1 MNLAATWKKWRQNL
15 EFYLTAMMKG
25 KNEEDEYTMFLF
37 LMQKQDILNIMDWDK
52 KQDAQANQTEEDD
65 TYLLRLF

>member
-37 LMQKQDILNIMDWDK
+37 LMQKQDIFNIMDWDK
-52 KQDAQANQTEEDD
+52 KQDAQVNQTEEND

>member
-37 LMQKQDILNIMDWDK
+37 LMQKQDIFNIMDWDK

>member
-15 EFYLTAMMKG
+15 EFYLNAMMKG

-37 LMQKQDILNIMDWDK
+37 LMQKQDIFNIMDWDK

>member
-25 KNEEDEYTMFLF
+25 KNEEDKYTMFLF
-37 LMQKQDILNIMDWDK
+37 LMQKQDIFNIMDWDK

>member
-37 LMQKQDILNIMDWDK
+37 LMQKQDIFNIMDWDK
-52 KQDAQANQTEEDD
+52 KKDAQANQTEEDD

>member
-15 EFYLTAMMKG
+15 EFYLTAMIKG
-25 KNEEDEYTMFLF
+25 RNEEDEYTMFLF
-37 LMQKQDILNIMDWDK
+37 LMQKQDIFNIMDSDK
-52 KQDAQANQTEEDD
+52 KQDEQENQTEEDD

>member
-1 MNLAATWKKWRQNL
+1 MNLAATWKKWKQNL

-25 KNEEDEYTMFLF
+25 QNEEDEYTMFLF
-37 LMQKQDILNIMDWDK
+37 LMQKQDIFNIMDWDK

>member
-25 KNEEDEYTMFLF
+25 KKEEDEYTMFLF
-37 LMQKQDILNIMDWDK
+37 LMQKQDIFNIMDWDK

>member
-37 LMQKQDILNIMDWDK
+37 LMQKQDIFNIMDWDK
-52 KQDAQANQTEEDD
+52 KQDEQENQTEEDD

>member
-37 LMQKQDILNIMDWDK
+37 LMQKQDIFNIMDWDK
-52 KQDAQANQTEEDD
+52 KQDAQANQTEEDE

>member
-15 EFYLTAMMKG
+15 EFYLTAMIKG
-25 KNEEDEYTMFLF
+25 RNEEDEYTMFLF
-37 LMQKQDILNIMDWDK
+37 LMQKQDIFNIMDWDK
-52 KQDAQANQTEEDD
+52 KQDEQENQTEEDD

>member
-1 MNLAATWKKWRQNL
+1 MNLAATWKKWKQNL

-37 LMQKQDILNIMDWDK
+37 LMQKQDIFNIMDWDK

>member
-1 MNLAATWKKWRQNL
+1 MNLAATWKKWKQNL